1 MIHLINCNNK
11 HLYRRELEEFHRERH
26 RQFVL
31 ERGWSLRSVDGGEY
45 DDYDDEHALYLV
57 GLGFEGGIEVGCR
70 IRTTAFGGVLP
81 DVFPHLIA
89 DGEPSIREA
98 GAYECTRY
106 FAVSSARGRR
116 GFEARSKLHLAM
128 LELVRDLGGHRLLG
142 FVDLPFLTHLRRF
155 SGLRIRPVGLPAAY
169 EAGVT
174 IAFEIGVEDADLRT
188 AQQLLQIPTRQLFL
202 APAWLPDGTDVLSL
216 AQAVTVLTSAPAEEK
231 RALVNAVRRTIPSV
245 VFQPDVDQLIGRLAI
260 QAAEAA

>member
-1 MIHLINCNNK
+1 MIHLINSNNR
-11 HLYRRELEEFHRERH
+11 HLYERELEELHWERH

-45 DDYDDEHALYLV
+45 DDYDDEHALYLI
-57 GLGFEGGIEVGCR
+57 GLSVEGEIEVGCR
-70 IRTTAFGGVLP
+70 IRTTALGGVLP

-89 DGEPSIREA
+89 DSEPTVREI
-98 GAYECTRY
+98 GVYECTRY
-106 FAVSSARGRR
+106 FATSGARGRR

-142 FVDLPFLTHLRRF
+142 FVDLAFLTHLRRF

-174 IAFEIGVEDADLRT
+174 VAFEIGVEDDDLWT
-188 AQQLLQIPTRQLFL
+188 ARNLLQIPTRQLFV
-202 APAWLPDGTDVLSL
+202 APAWLPAGTDVLSL
-216 AQAVTVLTSAPAEEK
+216 AQAVTVLLNAPEEE
-231 RALVNAVRRTIPSV
+231 REALVSTVRRTVPSV
-245 VFQPDVDQLIGRLAI
+245 VFQPDVNQLTAELA
-260 QAAEAA
+260 ARATEAA